1 MKGTVKAVAHALITE
16 STDVSGATTITYGEL
31 KYHKT
36 KLSGTRQVS
45 LDPKSS
51 SNEVWADGVVAF
63 AFRLIRVTRELSPHL
78 TCVMILRKTGT
89 EMSSKRKTAHWSK

>member
-45 LDPKSS
+45 LDPKS
-51 SNEVWADGVVAF
+51 
-63 AFRLIRVTRELSPHL
+63 
-78 TCVMILRKTGT
+78 
-89 EMSSKRKTAHWSK
+89 

>member
-51 SNEVWADGVVAF
+51 SKEIWADGVVAF
-63 AFRLIRVTRELSPHL
+63 AGQTNQGYEELSLPL
-78 TCVMILRKTGT
+78 TCVMILKKTGMA
-89 EMSSKRKTAHWSK
+89 MSSKRKTAHWSK